1 MQASTSCL
9 LVPMRSASL
18 GQRGRNCLETSRQG
32 APPPVNAASPITS
45 LTPPRP
51 RIQPHVFPCTDLVVN
66 VYAPWHDPIRRRN
79 VGMAD
84 RRVIQTAPAPTSPT
98 PDGTGNTGHRD
109 RFLLAWP
116 IHPLLQGNRE

>member
-51 RIQPHVFPCTDLVVN
+51 RIQPHVFPCTNLMVN
-66 VYAPWHDPIRRRN
+66 VCAP
-79 VGMAD
+79 
-84 RRVIQTAPAPTSPT
+84 
-98 PDGTGNTGHRD
+98 
-109 RFLLAWP
+109 
-116 IHPLLQGNRE
+116 